1 MRGGST
7 AWGRRWWGGLALL
20 AVAAC
25 QGPADPP
32 SDAAVVFTPASLAA
46 IRFKAVLVAGDD
58 AQPVFDNATRY
69 LRDRLVAAG
78 LADEDI
84 HRLSAADRPADR
96 PDDGAQAATLAAVTD
111 RIAGLK
117 AGAGEGCLVFLS
129 SHGTPRAG
137 FVLARS
143 HNYLTPAR
151 LDRALSAGCAG
162 VPTVVVVSSCFSG
175 SFAAPP
181 MARPNRIIL
190 TASRRDRPSFGC
202 GVGQTYSVFDQCF
215 LGSLDGAA
223 SWPVIFARVRG
234 CVATRE
240 SALRETPSEPQ
251 GFFAAALADLPAPW
265 HAALGDD
272 PHAIRFVAG
281 PARFSP
287 DAVPL
292 PPRERRRGAASFER
306 YRAAAG
312 PKAFALSPDGAF
324 GWYQRSAAGPHTA
337 GDAERMALEACE
349 WYGGACVLYAVDDAV
364 VAPLPSGLAPFHPP
378 ILVRSGPLD
387 AATVPFIRDDQRA
400 LIAAYRARPSPKA
413 LALGVEAP
421 VVESAS
427 AATLADARGEA
438 LRRCRAVA
446 RDCVVYAED
455 DTVTLG
461 YDTQ

>member
-7 AWGRRWWGGLALL
+7 AERRRWWIGLALL
-20 AVAAC
+20 AIAAC

-32 SDAAVVFTPASLAA
+32 PDDVAAFPPASLSAL
-46 IRFKAVLVAGDD
+46 RFKAVLVAGDD

-69 LRDRLVAAG
+69 LHDRLIAAG

-84 HRLSAADRPADR
+84 HRLSAAARRDH
-96 PDDGAQAATLAAVTD
+96 GAEAATLAGVTA
-111 RIAGLK
+111 RIAGLD
-117 AGAGEGCLVFLS
+117 AAAGEGCLVFLS
-129 SHGTPRAG
+129 SHGSLRAG
-137 FVLARS
+137 FFLARS
-143 HNYLTPAR
+143 RDYLTPAL

-175 SFAAPP
+175 NFAAPP
-181 MARPNRIIL
+181 MTRSNRIIV
-190 TASRRDRPSFGC
+190 TAARRDRPSFGC

-223 SWPVIFARVRG
+223 SWPAIFARVRG

-240 SALRETPSEPQ
+240 SALQETPSEPQ
-251 GFFAAALADLPAPW
+251 GFFAAALAGMPAPW
-265 HAALGDD
+265 RVATGGDD
-272 PHAIRFVAG
+272 RAIRFVAG

-292 PPRERRRGAASFER
+292 PPRERRRSAASLKE
-306 YRAAAG
+306 YSEAAG

-324 GWYQRSAAGPHTA
+324 AWYGRNADGPHTA
-337 GDAERMALEACE
+337 ADAERMALEACE
-349 WYGGACVLYAVDDAV
+349 WYAGACVLYAVDDAV

-378 ILVRSGPLD
+378 ILVRSGRLD

-400 LIAAYRARPSPKA
+400 SIAAYRARPSPKA

-421 VVESAS
+421 VVEYAS
-427 AATLADARGEA
+427 AATMAEARTEA
-438 LRRCRAVA
+438 LRRCRTAA
-446 RDCVVYAED
+446 RDCVVSAED
-455 DTVTLG
+455 DIVVLG
-461 YDTQ
+461 YDTR